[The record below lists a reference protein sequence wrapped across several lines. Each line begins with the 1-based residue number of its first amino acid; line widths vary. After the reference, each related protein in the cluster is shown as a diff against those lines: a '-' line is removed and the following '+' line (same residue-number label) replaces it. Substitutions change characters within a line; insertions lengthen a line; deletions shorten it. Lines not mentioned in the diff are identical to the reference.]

1 MNEQLVKLKTSINN
15 DVISKFDL
23 QVLEDLRFVP
33 IDIQNNT
40 LFAVISADSI
50 KEKVSKLVMDT
61 FHCNTKYYQ
70 VSQHEFNDFLV
81 ALVQDMVP
89 TTQASPQNASMP
101 KKKIGEIL
109 IE

>member
-40 LFAVISADSI
+40 LFADVF
-50 KEKVSKLVMDT
+50 T
-61 FHCNTKYYQ
+61 F
-70 VSQHEFNDFLV
+70 F
-81 ALVQDMVP
+81 
-89 TTQASPQNASMP
+89 
-101 KKKIGEIL
+101 
-109 IE
+109 

>member
-40 LFAVISADSI
+40 LFQPSPLSFFTI
-50 KEKVSKLVMDT
+50 
-61 FHCNTKYYQ
+61 FY
-70 VSQHEFNDFLV
+70 FLKWR
-81 ALVQDMVP
+81 
-89 TTQASPQNASMP
+89 S
-101 KKKIGEIL
+101 
-109 IE
+109 